1 MDGENTEWKA
11 PPIPEQ
17 IRAEDLQPQMSEVDT
32 LGNIFID
39 PGKTFEDLRRKPRF
53 VLALLI
59 SIMLTMAFVF
69 TFYYKIGDENVR
81 RFIIEQ
87 IDKNPRTSALD
98 AHPKDNAIS
107 LQMTIMKVVKYALPV
122 IFLIITAIGGLLYW
136 LGGKAFGGTG
146 NYLHGVSVWVYST
159 FPPLV
164 IGTIAN
170 LIILAFKSV
179 DDIDIALDQRGV
191 VHANPGFLLD
201 GKSMPV
207 FTTLVSVF
215 DLFLIWGW
223 ILAAIGLQKTNKIS
237 SGSAWAITIILAL
250 VGIAFRVIG
259 ALASGNPS

>member
-1 MDGENTEWKA
+1 MDGVNTEWKE
-11 PPIPEQ
+11 PPIPEH
-17 IRAEDLQPQMSEVDT
+17 IRAEDTQPQMSEVDT

-59 SIMLTMAFVF
+59 SITLAMAFVF
-69 TFYYKIGDENVR
+69 TFYYKIGDENVK

-98 AHPKDNAIS
+98 AQQKDNAIG
-107 LQMTIMKVVKYALPV
+107 LQTTIMKVVKYALPV

-164 IGTIAN
+164 VGTIAN
-170 LIILAFKSV
+170 
-179 DDIDIALDQRGV
+179 Q
-191 VHANPGFLLD
+191 
-201 GKSMPV
+201 
-207 FTTLVSVF
+207 TTLQNRKK
-215 DLFLIWGW
+215 L
-223 ILAAIGLQKTNKIS
+223 
-237 SGSAWAITIILAL
+237 
-250 VGIAFRVIG
+250 
-259 ALASGNPS
+259 